1 MCIRDRRRVHG
12 DSHYC
17 NRLKMFSESKIPAEE
32 KKSGVENISIRKK
45 RDEFTTEIRRQ
56 KREEEISKIRNIT
69 DQGEK
74 LPSIHN
80 SLKSKAPTVEE
91 EQMNSHID
99 ACLKRK
105 YEEAEVP
112 ILIKAALSDNFAEQF
127 FGIVGLRKILAQQ
140 SDSPI
145 QEIIDANLIP
155 RLLEYMQDDS
165 KPHLQLEAAWV
176 LTNIASGTTIQT
188 QTMVDKGAIPLF
200 IRLFGHKHLKIAE
213 QAIWALGN
221 MAGDNIEF
229 RDQIIEA
236 GGIDRI
242 IYLYTRIKNQKSV
255 KNVAWA
261 LSNLCRGSPPPNYES
276 VKLAVPVFGKMIL
289 DESDS
294 ETLSEALWA
303 LVNLTDNQDDEK
315 LDDILTIGIIPRLA
329 QLLQHKSLNVVIP
342 TVRVL
347 GHVLS
352 GAKHQTDEVL
362 KTDAVA
368 QFRRLLS
375 VKRKLVKKE
384 VCFCLSNITA
394 GTSDQVSHVVRDEE
408 LVKKLLDIALNHE
421 EDEIK
426 REAIWVLANATNHGT
441 EDDIYTLLK
450 NGLYDVYLVLLDSQ
464 DIKTVLIVLE
474 SLLYLSLIHI

>member
-1 MCIRDRRRVHG
+1 
-12 DSHYC
+12 
-17 NRLKMFSESKIPAEE
+17 
-32 KKSGVENISIRKK
+32 
-45 RDEFTTEIRRQ
+45 
-56 KREEEISKIRNIT
+56 
-69 DQGEK
+69 
-74 LPSIHN
+74 
-80 SLKSKAPTVEE
+80 
-91 EQMNSHID
+91 
-99 ACLKRK
+99 
-105 YEEAEVP
+105 
-112 ILIKAALSDNFAEQF
+112 
-127 FGIVGLRKILAQQ
+127 
-140 SDSPI
+140 
-145 QEIIDANLIP
+145 
-155 RLLEYMQDDS
+155 
-165 KPHLQLEAAWV
+165 
-176 LTNIASGTTIQT
+176 
-188 QTMVDKGAIPLF
+188 MVDKGAIPLF